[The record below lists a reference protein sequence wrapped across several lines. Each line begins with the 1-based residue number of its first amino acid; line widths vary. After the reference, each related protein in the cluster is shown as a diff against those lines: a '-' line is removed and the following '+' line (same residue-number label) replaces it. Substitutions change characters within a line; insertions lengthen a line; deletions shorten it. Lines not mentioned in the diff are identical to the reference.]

1 MYSLSGQVAWITGAS
16 GGIGSAIALSLA
28 EAGADVAVGYFR
40 QKERALQVVK
50 NCRGFHVKAEAVCA
64 DVTSRES
71 VLAAF
76 EQIRYQLGLPTL
88 LIHASGNPQSS
99 LFQDVTDEEFDA
111 VMDVHV
117 RGAYY
122 LIQSV
127 LPSMLKKKAGR
138 IILLSSIWGETGGAG
153 EVIYSAAKGAQISMA
168 KALAKELAPSGITVN
183 AVAPG
188 AILTPMLKDQ
198 LEASEQRALAEEI
211 PAGRLG
217 NPQDVASIVRY
228 LCLPESSYITG
239 QVLRVNGGWYT

>member
-28 EAGADVAVGYFR
+28 EAGADVAVGYLKK
-40 QKERALQVVK
+40 KEAALQVAEK
-50 NCRGFHVKAEAVCA
+50 CRAFHVKAEAVYV

-71 VLAAF
+71 VSAAF
-76 EQIRYQLGLPTL
+76 EQIRYRLGLPTL
-88 LIHASGNPQSS
+88 LIHASGNSHFS
-99 LFQDVTDEEFDA
+99 LFQDVTDEVFDE
-111 VMDVHV
+111 VMNVHV

-127 LPSMLKKKAGR
+127 LPSMIRKKDGR

-153 EVIYSAAKGAQISMA
+153 EVIYSAAKGAQISMV

-198 LEASEQRALAEEI
+198 LNTSEQQALAEEI

-217 NPQDVASIVRY
+217 DPKDVASIVRY
-228 LCLPESSYITG
+228 LCLPESSYVTG

>member
-16 GGIGSAIALSLA
+16 GGIGSAVASGLA

-40 QKERALQVVK
+40 KREAALQVVRE
-50 NCRGFHVKAEAVCA
+50 CRNFNVKAEAVCV
-64 DVTSRES
+64 DVKSRAS
-71 VLAAF
+71 VSAAL
-76 EQIRYQLGLPTL
+76 EQIRYRLGLPDF
-88 LIHASGNPQSS
+88 LIHASGNSQFS
-99 LFQDVTDEEFDA
+99 LFQDVTDEEFDE
-111 VMDVHV
+111 VMNVHV

-127 LPSMLKKKAGR
+127 LPFMLRKKAGR
-138 IILLSSIWGETGGAG
+138 IILISSIWGETGGAG

-188 AILTPMLKDQ
+188 AILTPMLKNQ
-198 LEASEQRALAEEI
+198 LGESEQRALKEEI

-217 NPQDVASIVRY
+217 EPQDVASIVRY